1 MPVTENTTGHRPT
14 AVVVDGYSAGNF
26 YPRAFAELGADVVHV
41 QSTTELIPTLSPPRL
56 SEYALNVVW
65 ADGDLESL
73 VRRLKP
79 YDPVCVV
86 AGQDGAVTLADHL
99 GEALGVPSNG
109 TLLTRARRDKYEMI
123 EALRRAGVRCADQF
137 KSADPGA
144 IAAWAAE
151 RDVYPVVV
159 KPLSSAASDG
169 VSVCRSAE
177 DVRRAAEEVLATPD
191 IFGKENREILVQSYL
206 SGTEYIVDTVS
217 ADGVRYTCDVW
228 QYEKSLLPNGK
239 NIYNRDLLVDGDDA
253 LVAELTAYVDEVL
266 AALDVRWGPAHAE
279 VIVTPDGP
287 ALVEIGTRLSGHID
301 ADFNN
306 ACLGHNQAA
315 LTALAYLRPETFQE
329 RYGHRT
335 YSRLRPA
342 AIYEAPTTLDGTVT
356 AVDEDVVAEI
366 RALDSVHDLT
376 VKLRPG
382 DRITPTAGLLT
393 SVLRVLMSA
402 PDEQRLTADY
412 EQVRSLKDKVYQVTE

>member
-1 MPVTENTTGHRPT
+1 MPVTENTGNRPT

-26 YPRAFAELGADVVHV
+26 YPRAFAELGADVLHV
-41 QSTTELIPTLSPPRL
+41 QSTADLMPTLSPPRL
-56 SEYALNVVW
+56 SEYALNVVC
-65 ADGDLESL
+65 ADGDMESL
-73 VRRLKP
+73 VQRLKP
-79 YDPVCVV
+79 YAPVCVV

-137 KSADPGA
+137 KSADPRA
-144 IAAWAAE
+144 VAAWAAE
-151 RDVYPVVV
+151 RDSYPVVV

-169 VSVCRSAE
+169 VSICGNAE

-191 IFGKENREILVQSYL
+191 IFGKRNREILVQSYL

-228 QYEKSLLPNGK
+228 RYEKSLLPNGK
-239 NIYNRDLLVDGDDA
+239 NIYNRDLLVDGSDE

-279 VIVTPDGP
+279 VIMTPDGP

-315 LTALAYLRPETFQE
+315 LTALAFLQPETFQQ
-329 RYGHRT
+329 RYGHKT

-366 RALDSVHDLT
+366 RALDSVHDVT
-376 VKLRPG
+376 VKLKPG
-382 DRITPTAGLLT
+382 DRITPTVGLLT

-402 PDEQRLTADY
+402 PDEHRLTSDY
-412 EQVRSLKDKVYQVTE
+412 EKVRSLKDSVYHVAG